1 MTPSPSFPSHIPMNK
16 PMSTPFNTSVTSP
29 PMNLNSNNF
38 LSDLDPISN
47 NKNRVPMNQMMSN
60 ARPTFPAAP
69 VNHFQNSANNSLA
82 ALNPMIPNQ
91 SNSGNRN
98 GQDSTISLSAQEI
111 NDFLS

>member
-1 MTPSPSFPSHIPMNK
+1 MTPSPSFPSQMSMNK
-16 PMSTPFNTSVTSP
+16 PMQTPFNTTVTTP
-29 PMNLNSNNF
+29 LNLNSSSF

-60 ARPTFPAAP
+60 ARQTFPSAAH
-69 VNHFQNSANNSLA
+69 VNQFPNSANNSLA
-82 ALNPMIPNQ
+82 TLNPMIPNQ

-98 GQDSTISLSAQEI
+98 GQESTISLSAQEI